1 MRRKSMRRI
10 ESCLPMRRETVGDTS
25 RPGGPPPRTIG
36 TRLSVARP
44 SVAVAHPTTVSHC
57 RGHRPAAAK
66 ALRREMRQVRT
77 RRSAQLRCL
86 ALSCLDG
93 SRESPLN
100 PASDGAPHA
109 AKSSALWGAHVAYAT
124 GLLRRGVDRA
134 ATARVVSLKHLQA
147 QVRMM
152 PPRRRTRAVT
162 AGEPGHLHARRV
174 ARVSGTCPQLAKVIQ
189 LKPST

>member
-1 MRRKSMRRI
+1 
-10 ESCLPMRRETVGDTS
+10 
-25 RPGGPPPRTIG
+25 
-36 TRLSVARP
+36 
-44 SVAVAHPTTVSHC
+44 
-57 RGHRPAAAK
+57 
-66 ALRREMRQVRT
+66 MRQVRM
-77 RRSAQLRCL
+77 RRSAHLRCL

-109 AKSSALWGAHVAYAT
+109 AKSSALWGAHVAYAA
-124 GLLRRGVDRA
+124 GLLWRGVDRA

-147 QVRMM
+147 QVRMV

-189 LKPST
+189 VKPSTESDCDSESHSFCPLTNESESLVCYFIHFESQCANERPSQV